1 MVTFEIQAEKGTIDW
16 YLNLPLSEALEGNFG
31 VYNTDSS
38 LIVNIVDSQGPWVG
52 AGSSE
57 SIQSESIDLS
67 LNPVEKQFHLTIM
80 QLKTKM
86 KTFLP
91 PRF

>member
-1 MVTFEIQAEKGTIDW
+1 MD
-16 YLNLPLSEALEGNFG
+16 N
-31 VYNTDSS
+31 
-38 LIVNIVDSQGPWVG
+38 QGLWVG

-67 LNPVEKQFHLTIM
+67 LIPDEKQFHLTIK
-80 QLKTKM
+80 QLKPKM

>member
-1 MVTFEIQAEKGTIDW
+1 MD
-16 YLNLPLSEALEGNFG
+16 
-31 VYNTDSS
+31 D
-38 LIVNIVDSQGPWVG
+38 QGPWVG

-57 SIQSESIDLS
+57 SIQSESIDIESIS
-67 LNPVEKQFHLTIM
+67 LNPVEKQFHLTIK
-80 QLKTKM
+80 QQAKM